1 LENHYDVIVIGAGLG
16 GLTAAA
22 LLARA
27 GRKVLVLE
35 RNDTVGGAASTYK
48 VGDLVVEASL
58 HETAD
63 PRDSV
68 EPKNHILSHLGVL
81 DAVQWVPT
89 GPLYEVRGGPVGS
102 AFRLPHGF
110 PAARAA
116 LTERFPTARAGIA
129 AVLGDMERIASGL
142 GTLSRGRDA
151 FRNPL
156 EGLRT
161 LLKLTPVV
169 RDWRRSL
176 HEVFELAFGDDDALK
191 WALAANLPYYH
202 DDPATLWW
210 VFFAVAQGG
219 YLGSGGCYVRGGS
232 QQLSNALAGAVTA
245 AGGEIATGRSAT
257 EIRLDAGGRP
267 SVVAHTDKKGGDRA
281 EATTRAIAGNA
292 APAVLGEMLAGPAR
306 ERFSATYSGRR
317 LSISVFSA
325 VFGLAKPPA
334 EFGFHAYS
342 NFLLPS
348 WIKRL
353 ADTPRCAGLLGA
365 APTKAMDPLMT
376 VVDYSAIDAG
386 LGGPPY
392 PVSVV
397 GLDRVENWTGLDKTA
412 SETRRK
418 QWTDRIVEIV
428 DREFPGFGANV
439 VVRTF
444 SSAHSIHRYLNAP
457 KGAIYGF
464 APLPPRGPIWRGVD
478 RSTRTPVSGLYLASS
493 YAASGGFTGA
503 IMGGAAA
510 AECILAERQTLQEA
524 AN

>member
-1 LENHYDVIVIGAGLG
+1 MSVLANPYDVVVIGAGLG
-16 GLTAAA
+16 GLTTAA

-35 RNDTVGGAASTYK
+35 RNESVGGAATTYK

-63 PRDSV
+63 PRDPF
-68 EPKNHILSHLGVL
+68 EPKNHVLSRLGVL
-81 DAVQWVPT
+81 DAVEWVPT
-89 GPLYEVRGGPVGS
+89 GPLYEVRGGPVGA

-110 PAARAA
+110 PGARAA
-116 LTERFPTARAGIA
+116 LVERFPSAGTGID

-142 GTLSRGRDA
+142 GALSRGRDA
-151 FRNPL
+151 FRNPRD
-156 EGLRT
+156 GFQA
-161 LLKLTPVV
+161 LLKLGPAV

-176 HEVFELAFGDDDALK
+176 DGVFGRAFGDNEGVKL
-191 WALAANLPYYH
+191 ALAANLPYYH

-219 YLGSGGCYVRGGS
+219 YLGSGGCYIRGGS
-232 QQLSNALAGAVTA
+232 QQLSKALARAIEA
-245 AGGEIATGRSAT
+245 AGGEIATGRTAT
-257 EIRLDAGGRP
+257 EIRLDASGRP

-281 EATTRAIAGNA
+281 EATTRAVAGNA
-292 APAVLGEMLAGPAR
+292 AAAVLGEMLTELAR
-306 ERFSATYSGRR
+306 ERFNATYSDRR

-334 EFGFHAYS
+334 EFGFRIYS

-348 WIKRL
+348 WVKRL
-353 ADTPRCAGLLGA
+353 ADTPRSGELLGA
-365 APTKAMDPLMT
+365 APAKGIDPLMT

-397 GLDRVENWTGLDKTA
+397 GLDRVENWAGLDRAA
-412 SETRRK
+412 SQTRRK
-418 QWTDRIVEIV
+418 QWTDRITEIV
-428 DREFPGFGANV
+428 DREFPGFAANV
-439 VVRTF
+439 VASTF
-444 SSAHSIHRYLNAP
+444 SSAQSIHRYLNAL

-464 APLPPRGPIWRGVD
+464 APLPPRGPIWHGLD
-478 RSTRTPVSGLYLASS
+478 RSPRTAVSGLYLASS
-493 YAASGGFTGA
+493 YASSGGFTGA

-510 AECILAERQTLQEA
+510 AECILAER
-524 AN
+524 

>member
-1 LENHYDVIVIGAGLG
+1 LAKHYDVIVIGAGLG

-35 RNDTVGGAASTYK
+35 RNDSVGGAASTYK

-63 PRDSV
+63 PYDPT
-68 EPKNHILSHLGVL
+68 EPKHQVLSRLGVL

-89 GPLYEVRGGPVGS
+89 GPLYEVRGGPVGA
-102 AFRLPHGF
+102 AFRLPEGF

-116 LTERFPTARAGIA
+116 LSERFPSARAGID
-129 AVLGDMERIASGL
+129 AVLGDMEQIAGGL
-142 GTLSRGRDA
+142 GALSRGRDA
-151 FRNPL
+151 FRNPR
-156 EGLRT
+156 EGIGA
-161 LLKLTPVV
+161 LLKLGPVV

-176 HEVFELAFGDDDALK
+176 GEVFERAFGDDEAVK
-191 WALAANLPYYH
+191 WALAANLAYYH

-219 YLGSGGCYVRGGS
+219 YLASGGRYVRGGS
-232 QQLSNALAGAVTA
+232 QQLSNALARAIEA

-257 EIRLDAGGRP
+257 EIRLDASGRP
-267 SVVAHTDKKGGDRA
+267 SVVAHTDKKGSDRA

-292 APAVLGEMLAGPAR
+292 APAVLGEMLAAPAR
-306 ERFSATYSGRR
+306 ERFNAVYAERR
-317 LSISVFSA
+317 LSISLFSA
-325 VFGLAKPPA
+325 MFGLAKPPA
-334 EFGFHAYS
+334 ECGFRTYS

-353 ADTPRCAGLLGA
+353 ADFPRCAELLGS
-365 APTKAMDPLMT
+365 APAKAMDPLMT

-397 GLDRVENWTGLDKTA
+397 GLDRVENWAGLDGTA
-412 SETRRK
+412 YAARRR
-418 QWTDRIVEIV
+418 QWTDRIIEIV
-428 DREFPGFGANV
+428 DREFPGFAANV
-439 VVRTF
+439 VATTF
-444 SSAHSIHRYLNAP
+444 SSAHSIRRYLNAP
-457 KGAIYGF
+457 QGAIYGF
-464 APLPPRGPIWRGVD
+464 APLPPRGPIWHGID
-478 RSTRTPVSGLYLASS
+478 RSPRTPIPGFYLASS
-493 YAASGGFTGA
+493 YAGSGGFTGS

-510 AECILAERQTLQEA
+510 ADRILAEH
-524 AN
+524 